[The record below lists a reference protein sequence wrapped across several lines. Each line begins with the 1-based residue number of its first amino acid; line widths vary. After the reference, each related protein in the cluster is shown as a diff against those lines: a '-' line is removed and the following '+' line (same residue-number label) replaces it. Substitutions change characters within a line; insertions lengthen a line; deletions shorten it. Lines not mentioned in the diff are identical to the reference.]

1 MMSSIPTIIHPMNK
15 TTPNDG
21 GLSAKIGSPEQLCMA
36 QRVQVTD
43 GRGNGARQI
52 YVANGR
58 LHAVL
63 SESNALDILR
73 LWHEGTNIGFVS
85 KNGLYTA
92 PADFFGSFPAG
103 MLYTC
108 GLDAIGGIEGHPI
121 HGRLHSIPAQIRALE
136 ADESG
141 VRIVGEI
148 RDTALFGQNL
158 VMTRTVSMAAGSD
171 EIRIDDRI
179 ENRAFRDERYCLLY
193 HANVGY
199 PVVDSGARIV
209 GNFVQSMPRTPWADH
224 EKATMLEVEPPSD
237 NMEETCYFHETADGV
252 MSVENQ
258 ALGKRVTVA
267 SDLRKFVQW
276 KSRGSGDF
284 VIGLEPCTCWLDDK
298 FDYRILKPGESASH
312 WLVIRISNL

>member
-1 MMSSIPTIIHPMNK
+1 MFGQNSLVGRRTTFGHTHALDAGLSVGAASAMMSSIPTIIHPMNK
-15 TTPNDG
+15 TTSNDG

-36 QRVQVTD
+36 
-43 GRGNGARQI
+43 
-52 YVANGR
+52 
-58 LHAVL
+58 H
-63 SESNALDILR
+63 
-73 LWHEGTNIGFVS
+73 
-85 KNGLYTA
+85 
-92 PADFFGSFPAG
+92 
-103 MLYTC
+103 
-108 GLDAIGGIEGHPI
+108 
-121 HGRLHSIPAQIRALE
+121 
-136 ADESG
+136 
-141 VRIVGEI
+141 
-148 RDTALFGQNL
+148 
-158 VMTRTVSMAAGSD
+158 SMAAGSN

-252 MSVENQ
+252 MSVENP

-298 FDYRILKPGESASH
+298 FGYTILKPGESASH